1 MGPLRNGTGL
11 GGLWVYAHGATPV
24 QVRFDHDFADNG
36 FHPMGIH
43 SLPADPTQLLVVNH
57 GIRQSTIEQFNITLT
72 PPYQARHVRTYAHPK
87 IVSPNA
93 VAWTGPSSFYITQD
107 HRWTRRL
114 PHVGP
119 ALSLLETLLLPGMT
133 EVSHVATT
141 TTTEVT
147 RAVGGLAFP
156 NGISVSASG
165 ERVAVASSSRFAV
178 YFYNRDPVSHRL
190 TLNTSVEVPMAP
202 DNVHFAD
209 EETLIVAGHPN
220 YLALAAV
227 AAGAKGVVSPS
238 WVLSITGQTQVKTL
252 YWGDGAVF
260 GSSTAGLWDQRTKRL
275 FVVGLYQ
282 EGLLV
287 CNGG

>member
-1 MGPLRNGTGL
+1 MRNGTGL
-11 GGLWVYAHGATPV
+11 GSLWVYADGARPV
-24 QVRFDHDFADNG
+24 QVLFDHDFADNG
-36 FHPMGIH
+36 FHPMGID
-43 SLPADPTQLLVVNH
+43 SLASDPTQLLVVNH
-57 GIRQSTIEQFNITLT
+57 GIQQSTIEQFHVTLT
-72 PPYQARHVRTYAHPK
+72 APYRARHVRTYAHPK

-93 VAWTGPSSFYITQD
+93 VAWTSPSSFYITQD
-107 HRWTRRL
+107 HRWTRRSA
-114 PHVGP
+114 HGRV
-119 ALSLLETLLLPGMT
+119 LSLLETLVLPGMT
-133 EVSHVATT
+133 EVSHVTT
-141 TTTEVT
+141 TTMTTKVT

-156 NGISVSASG
+156 NGVSVSASG
-165 ERVAVASSSRFAV
+165 ERVAVASSSQFAV

-209 EETLIVAGHPN
+209 EKTLIVAGHPN
-220 YLALAAV
+220 YLALSAV

-238 WVLSITGQTQVKTL
+238 WVLSISDQGQVKTL
-252 YWGDGAVF
+252 YRSDGVGF
-260 GSSTAGLWDQRTKRL
+260 GSSSAGLWDQRTQRL